1 MDGMYLGN
9 ELFINFILEYFL
21 FWDKTTSNIFH
32 SNSNPVNPVRP
43 YLYILQ
49 SQSILDVVF

>member
-9 ELFINFILEYFL
+9 ELFINFIFECFL
-21 FWDKTTSNIFH
+21 FWDKITSNIFH